1 MVRVVQSLCDRKLP
15 TVLGDM
21 VMHCYLH
28 HCQLIFYHTMTPIV
42 SIAHVE
48 ENEDSDND
56 HETVESNDRDSDSV
70 NDQKIMIFCGD
81 EFQFHLGKHQFHPS
95 DLFVKAETLL
105 ISS

>member
-70 NDQKIMIFCGD
+70 NDQKIMVSYQQLKELMEQNVVHKKCIVEEKKD
-81 EFQFHLGKHQFHPS
+81 
-95 DLFVKAETLL
+95 
-105 ISS
+105 